1 MALDNFRRITI
12 DVDTA
17 NDYIAPIMLSSGDSN
32 GRTLLVKLTDN
43 GRSLTS
49 ADGIVARLA
58 YDDKSGN
65 SGFKTMDF
73 VDGLETAAWE
83 CTPPSS
89 ILNGS
94 YALLCIQF
102 WQGADVVCTRVFRA
116 NVDRSL
122 ICLDPGTESGD
133 AVKELYDAIANL
145 NKTITDANNT
155 LSAAVSSANTEV
167 NAAIG
172 RADASTEKATS
183 AASAASENAGK
194 AGSASDAAT
203 KAAERANDV
212 ADRAAAAEGKRASV
226 ETSRASAEAA
236 RADAETARVAAE
248 KRRETDQARNNAD
261 QAANNAAAQG
271 LLVKLVAEGGYD
283 PSTLE
288 PTADGKVGTLYL
300 VPDPKASGDNAYAE
314 WMWVNG
320 KWERVG
326 SSNATVAGLTTE
338 QVDAV
343 ASGGTVTSENVVNG
357 SVLTYL
363 WAKLRAAF
371 AAIGHKH
378 SVADVTG
385 LQTAL
390 DGKAASSHTHNA
402 SDVTSGALSIA
413 HGGTG
418 AATAAAARTSLGAAS
433 AADLAKV
440 RDSVSRTVTVDD
452 RLAGSSVWCDT
463 RLSQRVC
470 LTARTADRARGHALV
485 ASDTSIFLYDLDAQK
500 PIWAMRAQ
508 QSPIY
513 FSSVDS
519 FSLTV
524 TAPHDCV
531 IEVEAWFECQW
542 GYGGGEASLSI
553 STPAGLDS
561 MCAVA
566 GRVRGG
572 DTVGRSLHAFGA
584 FSGAKGGATYTFA
597 CSLNGSG
604 TGGSKNMIARC
615 FPT

>member
-194 AGSASDAAT
+194 AGSAADAAT

-212 ADRAAAAEGKRASV
+212 ADRAAAA
-226 ETSRASAEAA
+226 TSK
-236 RADAETARVAAE
+236 AETAAASA
-248 KRRETDQARNNAD
+248 TDKAGAAD
-261 QAANNAAAQG
+261 
-271 LLVKLVAEGGYD
+271 
-283 PSTLE
+283 
-288 PTADGKVGTLYL
+288 
-300 VPDPKASGDNAYAE
+300 
-314 WMWVNG
+314 
-320 KWERVG
+320 
-326 SSNATVAGLTTE
+326 
-338 QVDAV
+338 
-343 ASGGTVTSENVVNG
+343 
-357 SVLTYL
+357 
-363 WAKLRAAF
+363 
-371 AAIGHKH
+371 
-378 SVADVTG
+378 
-385 LQTAL
+385 
-390 DGKAASSHTHNA
+390 KAAK
-402 SDVTSGALSIA
+402 
-413 HGGTG
+413 
-418 AATAAAARTSLGAAS
+418 AAS
-433 AADLAKV
+433 AAASKAEDAAAGIAESLAKKQ
-440 RDSVSRTVTVDD
+440 D
-452 RLAGSSVWCDT
+452 RLTAGDGISISGSTISATASAAKTEVIPLASSV
-463 RLSQRVC
+463 LNPESGEHAVFIVKSGNVC
-470 LTARTADRARGHALV
+470 TLVVNGVVNAGTGSLMMESSLIDDEASTVLNGLLPKDYRHDGTLNIQAASNADRVIITLGNDQNN
-485 ASDTSIFLYDLDAQK
+485 SKPLYVQD
-500 PIWAMRAQ
+500 IHGNYYNTI
-508 QSPIY
+508 SNG
-513 FSSVDS
+513 
-519 FSLTV
+519 SLI
-524 TAPHDCV
+524 A
-531 IEVEAWFECQW
+531 
-542 GYGGGEASLSI
+542 
-553 STPAGLDS
+553 
-561 MCAVA
+561 
-566 GRVRGG
+566 
-572 DTVGRSLHAFGA
+572 
-584 FSGAKGGATYTFA
+584 YTF
-597 CSLNGSG
+597 
-604 TGGSKNMIARC
+604 TWVI
-615 FPT
+615 

>member
-89 ILNGS
+89 ILNGG

-194 AGSASDAAT
+194 AGSAADAAT

-212 ADRAAAAEGKRASV
+212 ADRAAAA
-226 ETSRASAEAA
+226 TSK
-236 RADAETARVAAE
+236 AETAAASA
-248 KRRETDQARNNAD
+248 TDKAGAAD
-261 QAANNAAAQG
+261 
-271 LLVKLVAEGGYD
+271 
-283 PSTLE
+283 
-288 PTADGKVGTLYL
+288 
-300 VPDPKASGDNAYAE
+300 
-314 WMWVNG
+314 
-320 KWERVG
+320 
-326 SSNATVAGLTTE
+326 
-338 QVDAV
+338 
-343 ASGGTVTSENVVNG
+343 
-357 SVLTYL
+357 
-363 WAKLRAAF
+363 
-371 AAIGHKH
+371 
-378 SVADVTG
+378 
-385 LQTAL
+385 
-390 DGKAASSHTHNA
+390 KAAK
-402 SDVTSGALSIA
+402 
-413 HGGTG
+413 
-418 AATAAAARTSLGAAS
+418 AAS
-433 AADLAKV
+433 AAASKAEDAAAGIAESLAKKQ
-440 RDSVSRTVTVDD
+440 D
-452 RLAGSSVWCDT
+452 RLTAGDGISISGSTISAIASGGQVSQKQIIPLASSVLNPESGEHAVFIVKSGNVCTLVVNGVVNDPNGNIQM
-463 RLSQRVC
+463 LSSLIDDEASTTLNGLLPEGYRHDGTLNIQV
-470 LTARTADRARGHALV
+470 ASNADRVIITLGNDQNN
-485 ASDTSIFLYDLDAQK
+485 SKPLYVQD
-500 PIWAMRAQ
+500 IHGNYYNTI
-508 QSPIY
+508 SNG
-513 FSSVDS
+513 
-519 FSLTV
+519 SLI
-524 TAPHDCV
+524 A
-531 IEVEAWFECQW
+531 
-542 GYGGGEASLSI
+542 
-553 STPAGLDS
+553 
-561 MCAVA
+561 
-566 GRVRGG
+566 
-572 DTVGRSLHAFGA
+572 
-584 FSGAKGGATYTFA
+584 YTF
-597 CSLNGSG
+597 
-604 TGGSKNMIARC
+604 TWVI
-615 FPT
+615 

>member
-212 ADRAAAAEGKRASV
+212 ADRAAAA
-226 ETSRASAEAA
+226 TSK
-236 RADAETARVAAE
+236 AETAAASA
-248 KRRETDQARNNAD
+248 TDKAGAAD
-261 QAANNAAAQG
+261 
-271 LLVKLVAEGGYD
+271 
-283 PSTLE
+283 
-288 PTADGKVGTLYL
+288 
-300 VPDPKASGDNAYAE
+300 
-314 WMWVNG
+314 
-320 KWERVG
+320 
-326 SSNATVAGLTTE
+326 
-338 QVDAV
+338 
-343 ASGGTVTSENVVNG
+343 
-357 SVLTYL
+357 
-363 WAKLRAAF
+363 
-371 AAIGHKH
+371 
-378 SVADVTG
+378 
-385 LQTAL
+385 
-390 DGKAASSHTHNA
+390 KAAK
-402 SDVTSGALSIA
+402 
-413 HGGTG
+413 
-418 AATAAAARTSLGAAS
+418 AAS
-433 AADLAKV
+433 AAASKAEDAAAGIAESLAKKQ
-440 RDSVSRTVTVDD
+440 D
-452 RLAGSSVWCDT
+452 RLTAGDGISISGSTISAIASAAKTEVIPLASSVLNPTSGD
-463 RLSQRVC
+463 RAVFIVKSGRVC
-470 LTARTADRARGHALV
+470 TLVVNGLTNGSTGNLGMNTSLIVDESSTVLKSLLPNGYRHDGTLNIQV
-485 ASDTSIFLYDLDAQK
+485 ASNTDRVIITLENDQNNSKPLYVQD
-500 PIWAMRAQ
+500 IHGNYYNTI
-508 QSPIY
+508 SNG
-513 FSSVDS
+513 
-519 FSLTV
+519 SLI
-524 TAPHDCV
+524 A
-531 IEVEAWFECQW
+531 
-542 GYGGGEASLSI
+542 
-553 STPAGLDS
+553 
-561 MCAVA
+561 
-566 GRVRGG
+566 
-572 DTVGRSLHAFGA
+572 
-584 FSGAKGGATYTFA
+584 YTF
-597 CSLNGSG
+597 
-604 TGGSKNMIARC
+604 TWVI
-615 FPT
+615 